1 MPSSLRVLR
10 LEECGCHRVSLPTFR
25 KKMVPSSLR
34 VLRLYECDCVTGL
47 VFTDVSKE
55 TGAFFFEGFGAP
67 IMLIRASKASTTS
80 ENTTAA
86 TRHHKPE
93 HLHPQ

>member
-10 LEECGCHRVSLPTFR
+10 FEECDSVIR
-25 KKMVPSSLR
+25 
-34 VLRLYECDCVTGL
+34 L

-55 TGAFFFEGFGAP
+55 TGAFFFESFVVP
-67 IMLIRASKASTTS
+67 RMLIKASTTS
-80 ENTTAA
+80 EKTTAA
-86 TRHHKPE
+86 TRHHIPE